1 MQWTRHHQPDPEK
14 INAYKIALI
23 ITLAGNI
30 LLAVGK
36 GIATYFSDSTALYAD
51 TANSVADVVYSLAMV
66 LGLWL
71 SIQPPD
77 LSHPQGHAR
86 FEPIVGLIVAIMMGI
101 AGYEALRAAINR
113 FLSGGASIELGL
125 PSIALFASA
134 LLKFAMFFF
143 IKKLAQKADS
153 PSLRVTAKDNLGD
166 VLTSSAAFI
175 GILGSNLLHPTLDP
189 IAGLIVSLWIF
200 KAAYDAGRENLAYL
214 TGAGADDELRQIII
228 QTAREVPGVK
238 NVHHMMSDYVGPKL
252 VVDMHINLP
261 GEVSLDEVH
270 TVEDAVVQALEA
282 IPEVDR
288 AYVHVEPLEDQT
300 DL

>member
-113 FLSGGASIELGL
+113 FLSGGASIDLGL

-214 TGAGADDELRQIII
+214 TGAGADDELRQKII